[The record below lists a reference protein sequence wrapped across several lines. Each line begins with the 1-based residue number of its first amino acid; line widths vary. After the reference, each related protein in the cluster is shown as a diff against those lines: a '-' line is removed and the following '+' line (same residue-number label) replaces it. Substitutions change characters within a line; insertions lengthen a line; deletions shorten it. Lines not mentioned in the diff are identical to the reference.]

1 MMQME
6 MRLHDMQLRHDNL
19 LCENKKLRDELQVA
33 IDDVRDSEM
42 VITEVEDDYENSL
55 SRIRKMET
63 EVHALK
69 SENLR
74 LLQQR
79 RQIKTMTTTNKK
91 DGTLDGIWSRAIVQ
105 SMFSTGMS
113 VLVGAII
120 WGSEDPCMPLV
131 MALFIVVG
139 MSLTSVVQFF
149 SVVKNKPGSDAFA
162 LLSLNWFILG
172 ALTSPTL
179 ARVFQ
184 SPAVRLSNRL
194 FGAV

>member
-1 MMQME
+1 
-6 MRLHDMQLRHDNL
+6 MQLRHDNL
-19 LCENKKLRDELQVA
+19 LRENKKLRDELQVA

-55 SRIRKMET
+55 SRIRKMES

-74 LLQQR
+74 LLQW
-79 RQIKTMTTTNKK
+79 RQMETATNEK

-105 SMFSTGMS
+105 SMFSAGLS

-131 MALFIVVG
+131 TALFIVVG

-149 SVVKNKPGSDAFA
+149 SVVKNKPGPDAFA

-179 ARVFQ
+179 ARIFQ
-184 SPAVRLSNRL
+184 SPAVTLSNRL